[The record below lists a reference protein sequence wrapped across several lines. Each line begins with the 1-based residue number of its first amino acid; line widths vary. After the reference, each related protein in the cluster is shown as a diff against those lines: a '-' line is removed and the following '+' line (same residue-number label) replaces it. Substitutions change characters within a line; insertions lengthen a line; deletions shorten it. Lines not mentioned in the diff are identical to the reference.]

1 MDSLPVA
8 DWGWLFAG
16 LLLVIG
22 GFVLIRW
29 STRHNVSVELSAAN
43 REAAARALTKSG
55 PSPDARDKAAR
66 KRAFSAR
73 QDISRFVGVVGFL
86 LLISGLLLA
95 ALGVFG
101 TID

>member
-8 DWGWLFAG
+8 DWGWLFSG
-16 LLLVIG
+16 LLMVVG
-22 GFVLIRW
+22 GIWLIRW
-29 STRHNVSVELSAAN
+29 SNRHNPSDELEKAN

-55 PSPDARDKAAR
+55 PAPDARDKAAR
-66 KRAFSAR
+66 KRAASDR
-73 QDISRFVGVVGFL
+73 QDISRFIGVVGFL

-95 ALGVFG
+95 ALGTFG